1 MCSLNYPCLDLYV
14 DILFLLFSLLLPP
27 NLSCQDRD
35 PLKDQDGDEHSS
47 LCLYIMEY
55 LIVFELFD
63 LTATQDSGEGGEKTE
78 VLYGV
83 ENTVRTGVQFM
94 QNAR

>member
-1 MCSLNYPCLDLYV
+1 MN
-14 DILFLLFSLLLPP
+14 DILILRKEVAKIE
-27 NLSCQDRD
+27 N

-63 LTATQDSGEGGEKTE
+63 LTAIQDSGEGGEKTE

-83 ENTVRTGVQFM
+83 ENAVRVGVQFM
-94 QNAR
+94 QNARKWMESFW